1 MNLEVDIWKKDDG
14 YYLVIL
20 NGRLDQETYAFCESK
35 LEPILN
41 PDTKALTFD
50 MSHLSY
56 ISSMG
61 IRVILKA
68 RKAIEAQGGKVLTA
82 NLQPQIAKIFEIVAL
97 LPRQQL
103 FASIREADAYFDA
116 LQKKEIEEQKK

>member
-1 MNLEVDIWKKDDG
+1 MNLEVEIWKKDDG

-20 NGRLDQETYAFCESK
+20 KGRLDQETYAFCESK

-41 PDTKALTFD
+41 SDTKALTLD

-82 NLQPQIAKIFEIVAL
+82 NLQPQIAKIFEIVAA
-97 LPRQQL
+97 LPRQHL
-103 FASIREADAYFDA
+103 FASVREADAYFDA